1 MRGTVWE
8 ILVLLINV
16 SCSCIMW
23 MKLHWGV
30 HQGGEGVNVKNYNNI
45 IGSSYCFA
53 SLISDAYFAI
63 HVGWPTC
70 HLIPFA
76 YFYQQMHPELL
87 WIYSTIKHLFTF
99 VLWKHLYYSFSLKG
113 KNWFW
118 NSIDYVKLYENDN
131 DFHVSKSNF
140 FLMRSFKK
148 V

>member
-1 MRGTVWE
+1 MSNTHNTNWGWDFMGRW
-8 ILVLLINV
+8 LLSLCWQFMLRVAFELFVFCCWCPQNPNV
-16 SCSCIMW
+16 GC
-23 MKLHWGV
+23 
-30 HQGGEGVNVKNYNNI
+30 
-45 IGSSYCFA
+45 
-53 SLISDAYFAI
+53 
-63 HVGWPTC
+63 PTC

-87 WIYSTIKHLFTF
+87 WIYSTIRHLFTF

-140 FLMRSFKK
+140 FFNAII
-148 V
+148 